1 MTWLMTSHDPYG
13 HAPMDMCM
21 HPQHPG
27 GWPCNSFD
35 INKKCK
41 NYPYPLRPW
50 GRSKMH
56 YKCRHRISPGPWDGK
71 QSGLT
76 RQNCTVNK
84 FQALNAT
91 NSNHHT
97 NILHTKLESPEK
109 LKIVP
114 ALHFQSMSFTN
125 LTWNQTW
132 SKQNI
137 FGYILWPRTK
147 VRRFTNCTYSSWGA
161 SNTASVQQPRSCP
174 HQSDTPCFKFP
185 YQPRVRT
192 CL

>member
-1 MTWLMTSHDPYG
+1 MNFQEGLPFTKAILRTLDKTNRRMMTWLMTSHDPYG

-21 HPQHPG
+21 HPQHPE
-27 GWPCNSFD
+27 GWQCNSFD

-50 GRSKMH
+50 GGSKMH
-56 YKCRHRISPGPWDGK
+56 YKCRHRISPGPWNGK

-97 NILHTKLESPEK
+97 DHTNILHTKLESPEK
-109 LKIVP
+109 LKIVECNP
-114 ALHFQSMSFTN
+114 GPTLSEHV
-125 LTWNQTW
+125 
-132 SKQNI
+132 I
-137 FGYILWPRTK
+137 
-147 VRRFTNCTYSSWGA
+147 
-161 SNTASVQQPRSCP
+161 
-174 HQSDTPCFKFP
+174 H
-185 YQPRVRT
+185 
-192 CL
+192 